1 MIISRYKRIHWVLL
15 PVLLEAVA
23 PAPAAS
29 AAQPD
34 TVAAAAQDPAPPEEP
49 RTRNPAPEAQAAGA
63 RKEWSLRL
71 GLDARYDDNILQLS
85 KRDRDRI
92 DNPSPDDVA
101 ANRFSIESADDF
113 ITVAR
118 LSPALKAHWWR
129 GRPTS
134 FDLDVSAYKYFDASI
149 KDYQVYRFSAA
160 QTLRGGKA
168 LTTRAGLTFAL
179 LPRYYLRNLIS
190 DRYLEE
196 LGFLPSPLPR
206 LEVTYRKTY
215 AQLELEQE
223 IVRDVLTFRG
233 FCGRENRD
241 YNRYFDERDSRMPYG
256 EAGLAWTPL
265 RNARL
270 RLRAAYRREDLH
282 AEGDL
287 SDTPSFNEDDISSRR
302 HIIEA
307 DVRVRWGAKGRRMW
321 LALDH
326 ENERRDYTT
335 TSTIDAFHLG
345 REDTRHYTTL
355 SYRAELRKGWF
366 LAAQVE
372 HDTNRSRF
380 PAATGGTAEPNDITD
395 YTENL
400 AQFGFGY
407 DFGATTGG
415 AGVGAPPGD

>member
-1 MIISRYKRIHWVLL
+1 MRIDRILL
-15 PVLLEAVA
+15 PVLLAAVA
-23 PAPAAS
+23 PAPAAP

-34 TVAAAAQDPAPPEEP
+34 TVA
-49 RTRNPAPEAQAAGA
+49 
-63 RKEWSLRL
+63 RKGWTLRL

-85 KRDRDRI
+85 DRDLNRI
-92 DNPSPDDVA
+92 DNPSAGDVA

-118 LSPALKAHWWR
+118 LSPALKADWWR

-134 FDLDVSAYKYFDASI
+134 FDLDVSAYKYLDASI
-149 KDYQVYRFSAA
+149 KDYQSYRFSAA

-168 LTTRAGLTFAL
+168 LTTRAGLTCGL

-196 LGFLPSPLPR
+196 LGVLPSPLPR
-206 LEVTYRKTY
+206 LEVTFRKTY
-215 AQLELEQE
+215 AQIELEQE

-233 FCGRENRD
+233 FWGRERRD

-256 EAGLAWTPL
+256 EAGLVWTP
-265 RNARL
+265 RRDARL

-287 SDTPSFNEDDISSRR
+287 SDTPSFIEDDISSRR
-302 HIIEA
+302 HIMEA
-307 DVRVRWGAKGRRMW
+307 GLRVRWGAKGRRMS
-321 LALDH
+321 LALDY

-335 TSTIDAFHLG
+335 TDTFDAFHLG
-345 REDTRHYTTL
+345 RKDTRNYATL
-355 SYRAELRKGWF
+355 SFRAELRKGWF
-366 LAAQVE
+366 LAARAE

-380 PAATGGTAEPNDITD
+380 PAAAGGTTEPNDITD

-407 DFGATTGG
+407 EFGATTGG
-415 AGVGAPPGD
+415 AGRGGPPAD